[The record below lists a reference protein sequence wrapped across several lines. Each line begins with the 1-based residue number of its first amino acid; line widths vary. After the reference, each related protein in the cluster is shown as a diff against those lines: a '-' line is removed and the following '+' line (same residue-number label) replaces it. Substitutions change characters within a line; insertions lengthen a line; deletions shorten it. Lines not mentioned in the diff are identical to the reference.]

1 MDHSVEVLIE
11 RLNGRVNAHDKRLAD
26 AEKWVEES
34 RVFHQEM
41 REHWAAQNG
50 EAQAEKRQMD
60 RRHRTNATLLSVLS
74 VLALYIAIVISLRH

>member
-1 MDHSVEVLIE
+1 MEHSVEVLIE

-41 REHWAAQNG
+41 RERWATQDG
-50 EAQAEKRQMD
+50 EAKAERKQQD
-60 RRHRTNATLLSVLS
+60 RRHKFNSTLLGLLTVLGI
-74 VLALYIAIVISLRH
+74 YIAILISLRH